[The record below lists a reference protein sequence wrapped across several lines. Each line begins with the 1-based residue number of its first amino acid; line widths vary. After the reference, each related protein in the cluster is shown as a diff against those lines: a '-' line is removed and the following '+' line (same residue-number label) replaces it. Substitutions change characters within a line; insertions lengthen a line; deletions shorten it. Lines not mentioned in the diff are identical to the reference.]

1 MKRKE
6 KKQRKN
12 QYRGIRRRPWGK
24 WAAEIRDPSKG
35 VRVWLG
41 TYSTAQDAAMAY
53 DDAAR
58 KIRGHKAKLN
68 FPRRRSQRPPD
79 VDLSPPAP
87 PKNPYIGGEEVDA
100 KRHAVEAEE
109 EVAKLPPVGFSG
121 DVKFEMDLQDKICRL
136 ESLLGLSHDSAESS
150 SDSFDIWSLD
160 DGYQSN
166 LPYYH

>member
-1 MKRKE
+1 MKTKQ

-41 TYSTAQDAAMAY
+41 TYSTAQEAAMAY

-58 KIRGHKAKLN
+58 KIRGDKAKLN
-68 FPRRRSQRPPD
+68 FPRRRSDQQPPD
-79 VDLSPPAP
+79 MDPSPQAAKRPCM
-87 PKNPYIGGEEVDA
+87 GSEDVDA
-100 KRHAVEAEE
+100 KGHAVEAEA
-109 EVAKLPPVGFSG
+109 EVAEQPPVGLSG
-121 DVKFEMDLQDKICRL
+121 DVELEMDLQGKICSL

-150 SDSFDIWSLD
+150 SDSFELWSL

-166 LPYYH
+166 LPYYY